1 MIPGVCLATSC
12 IYILLSTI
20 TMFVKDDLRYSSN
33 CVQGFSGPLFA
44 MKIICIVHAWY
55 DRKKPISIFTLPSPA
70 IMFELSEMM
79 ILLEKRTFL
88 YHLAGALVGILYC
101 SISYGWR
108 VNPFPGKGLRLG
120 VKTKAEINANRQ
132 NDSQLW
138 TRSWGYASSRGM
150 PIRRSNPTRNTFS
163 EVNRRQNSIADTLS
177 QRNTDMSNSIPSNE
191 PRIND
196 MPMQESQSPNVFTY
210 GGERTDERDITM
222 SPPVMTSQLQETTT
236 ELISIDQVSHS
247 RENEP
252 NELVSSNVRENRTNE
267 RNFRPEPSYVSEMS
281 PPQVPAELGGGT
293 YISEE
298 SQSEDEDESYSYS
311 SGSNSND
318 SAISN
323 SELSSATDDMN
334 GSSPAHNDLE
344 ELSNPVLGVD
354 ELRRRRIERFS

>member
-1 MIPGVCLATSC
+1 
-12 IYILLSTI
+12 
-20 TMFVKDDLRYSSN
+20 
-33 CVQGFSGPLFA
+33 

-55 DRKKPISIFTLPSPA
+55 DRKKPTSIFTLPSPA

-79 ILLEKRTFL
+79 ILLENRTFL

-101 SISYGWR
+101 SISYGWC
-108 VNPFPGKGLRLG
+108 VNRFPGKGLRLG
-120 VKTKAEINANRQ
+120 NKTKAETNLNRQ
-132 NDSQLW
+132 SDSQLW

-163 EVNRRQNSIADTLS
+163 EVNRRQHSIVNTLS
-177 QRNTDMSNSIPSNE
+177 QRNTDMNNSISSNE

-222 SPPVMTSQLQETTT
+222 SPPAMTPQLQQTSPDT
-236 ELISIDQVSHS
+236 ISMDQLSHS
-247 RENEP
+247 REKEP
-252 NELVSSNVRENRTNE
+252 NELMSSNITENSSNE

-298 SQSEDEDESYSYS
+298 SQSEDENESYSYS

-318 SAISN
+318 SDISN
-323 SELSSATDDMN
+323 SELSSTTDDMN
-334 GSSPAHNDLE
+334 RSSPAHNDLQ
-344 ELSNPVLGVD
+344 ELSNPVLGED